1 MSARL
6 FIVVLVGTLVS
17 GGLGGVLKGLEGEAG
32 VRQAHTLQ
40 QPIVVF
46 FSDKSADVQT
56 LAGQFMAISE
66 MDFGTAQHEGGGGGG
81 KTRLLMSNRFRVEPF
96 SHHKNSKTGRP
107 EPMVVVY
114 SDEMIWERF
123 EEFMCWYTTVL
134 EMTGSPMEQPGTYR
148 LGGMEGIRIKSD
160 VIKEKLWTKEERKSS
175 AGGPINWGFLY
186 ETGWPRA
193 IENIKSHIDCPL
205 SAILGDNAA

>member
-17 GGLGGVLKGLEGEAG
+17 GGLGGVLKGPEGEAG

-40 QPIVVF
+40 QPLVVF
-46 FSDKSADVQT
+46 FSDKAADVQT
-56 LAGQFMAISE
+56 LTGQMTAIAE
-66 MDFGTAQHEGGGGGG
+66 LDLGTAQHDGGS

-96 SHHKNSKTGRP
+96 SHHKSSKTGRS

-114 SDEMIWERF
+114 SDQMIWERF
-123 EEFMCWYTTVL
+123 EEFMCWYTTIL
-134 EMTGSPMEQPGTYR
+134 EMTGGPMEQPGTYR

-160 VIKEKLWTKEERKSS
+160 AIKEKLWTKEERKSS
-175 AGGPINWGFLY
+175 AGGPINWEFLY

-193 IENIKSHIDCPL
+193 IENIKRHIDCPL
-205 SAILGDNAA
+205 SAVLGSNAA